1 MKKVIITGSNG
12 LLGQSLLELLLQE
25 KENYQVFGFSRG
37 KNRTGRTDFDYVSI
51 DITDKNRLKNEVEK
65 INPDFIINTAA
76 ITQVDDCETNK
87 KACDILNVEVVKW
100 LAEISSTINC
110 HLIQISTDFIFDGK
124 KGYYKETDAPNPLSY
139 YGLSKL
145 KSEEVLTNSTID
157 FTILRTILV
166 YGKVYNMS
174 RNNIVLW
181 VKKMLENQQEITIV
195 DDQYRMPTYV
205 VDLAM
210 ACKIAIDKKAI
221 GIFNIASNTLLS
233 VYQIAQEIANC
244 FGLNKDFIKPIS
256 TATLN
261 QTAPRP
267 AKTGFDLTKTNS
279 QLGFYP
285 KSFTED
291 LKRFKEQLIKT
302 TFNS

>member
-37 KNRTGRTDFDYVSI
+37 KNRSGRTDFDYLSI

-76 ITQVDDCETNK
+76 MTQVDDCETNK
-87 KACDILNVEVVKW
+87 KACDTLNVDVVKW

-221 GIFNIASNTLLS
+221 GIFNISSNTLLS

-279 QLGFYP
+279 HLSFYP